1 MCGRFYVEPED
12 PYFREL
18 EKRVESS
25 PLAGRFPGKTPA
37 AADGSFGGEVFP
49 ENVVPVLAPNRAGEQ
64 SVFPMQWGFVLPAS
78 GGGKRPPRMINAR
91 SETAGLKPLF
101 RESWAQRRCVI
112 PATAYFE
119 WEHRPDSAGRPRAGR
134 KYRIRPKDGSR
145 AYLAGLYRM
154 EAGLPSFVVLTRAP
168 AEDLSWMHD
177 RMPVLLPEAAIG
189 AWLSRTEN
197 PEEILRAA
205 VTETEWKEESKPV

>member
-37 AADGSFGGEVFP
+37 AADGAFGGEVFP

-78 GGGKRPPRMINAR
+78 GGGKRPPRLINAR

-119 WEHRPDSAGRPRAGR
+119 
-134 KYRIRPKDGSR
+134 
-145 AYLAGLYRM
+145 
-154 EAGLPSFVVLTRAP
+154 
-168 AEDLSWMHD
+168 
-177 RMPVLLPEAAIG
+177 
-189 AWLSRTEN
+189 
-197 PEEILRAA
+197 
-205 VTETEWKEESKPV
+205 